1 MKIFSVSE
9 LISQKESSDLYVTVW
24 LCSNFEAAVGKRGG
38 KSPKADLYMDL
49 RDQATT
55 FPAIVLLFLVR
66 IKPQEIPCGPVIK
79 ILPSSASGAGSVPG
93 QGAKIPR
100 ASWSKKKQNI
110 KQK

>member
-1 MKIFSVSE
+1 
-9 LISQKESSDLYVTVW
+9 
-24 LCSNFEAAVGKRGG
+24 
-38 KSPKADLYMDL
+38 MDL

-100 ASWSKKKQNI
+100 ASWSKKNKT
-110 KQK
+110 